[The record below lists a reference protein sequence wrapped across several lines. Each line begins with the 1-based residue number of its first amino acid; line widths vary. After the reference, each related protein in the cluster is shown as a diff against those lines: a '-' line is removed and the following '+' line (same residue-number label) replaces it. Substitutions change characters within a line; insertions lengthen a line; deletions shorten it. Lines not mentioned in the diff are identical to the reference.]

1 MWSLYRLIE
10 SLWFCKS
17 RNSSWKGSTLA
28 PLLFL
33 LYINDLTNALEKFIA
48 HHFADDTNLLYGN
61 KNPFVKSVVINCKLK
76 LATDWLRANKFSL
89 NELKTRLLLF
99 RPINKLKLILSNVK
113 LDEYLRAIAM
123 SVAYLGTES
132 NE

>member
-33 LYINDLTNALEKFIA
+33 LYINDLTNALEKFIV

-89 NELKTRLLLF
+89 NELKTKLLLF
-99 RPINKLKLILSNVK
+99 RPINKLNLTLLNIKLN
-113 LDEYLRAIAM
+113 
-123 SVAYLGTES
+123 
-132 NE
+132 